1 MSKSPYDITAQTLV
15 QFHRTLLKELSDSYG
30 GDSTLNELRI
40 MNQIISCSLK
50 DRTCSV
56 TALHKITGIPLATVS
71 RSVASLQEG
80 GWVSERADPND
91 GRKRILSLG
100 PRSEELTFDAI
111 EEKVEWFKNVRKYGL
126 SA

>member
-1 MSKSPYDITAQTLV
+1 MSDSPYEITAETLV
-15 QFHRTLLKELSDSYG
+15 QFHRTLLKELSDAYG
-30 GDSTLNELRI
+30 GDSTLNEVRI

-50 DRTCSV
+50 GRTCSV
-56 TALHKITGIPLATVS
+56 TALQRITEIPLATVS

-111 EEKVEWFKNVRKYGL
+111 EEKVEWFKNVQKYGL
-126 SA
+126 NA

>member
-1 MSKSPYDITAQTLV
+1 MSDSPYEITAQTLV
-15 QFHRTLLKELSDSYG
+15 QFHRTLLKELSDAYG

-40 MNQIISCSLK
+40 MNQLISCSLK
-50 DRTCSV
+50 GRTCSV
-56 TALHKITGIPLATVS
+56 TALHKVTGIPLATVS

-126 SA
+126 NA

>member
-1 MSKSPYDITAQTLV
+1 MTSPPHEITVQVLV

-40 MNQIISCSLK
+40 MNQLISCSLK
-50 DRTCSV
+50 GRTCCV
-56 TALHKITGIPLATVS
+56 TALHKFTGIPIATVS

-80 GWVSERADPND
+80 GWVSDRADPND
-91 GRKRILSLG
+91 GRKRILSMG

-126 SA
+126 NA